1 MELKEN
7 MEKEVIKVIM
17 IKKNIISDASEKKKS
32 VIIFGLEEKTIT
44 ENKEKEETK
53 TIKEI
58 LKKQNDEAEE
68 TKFKIQD

>member
-44 ENKEKEETK
+44 VK
-53 TIKEI
+53 IKKR
-58 LKKQNDEAEE
+58 KKQ
-68 TKFKIQD
+68 KL